1 MLAALMTF
9 VGRGRPP
16 PEERPD
22 AEHACSWLQRLRAK
36 LPLLLLLLP
45 AACVVCCVIFSAVAN
60 AVPPTCA
67 TNGGHDDPLQH
78 RVGIH
83 AAVLQLTVAGARER
97 HPLQPLAA
105 VAHHQHDLLH
115 VRFVCVCLVCVC
127 VSACVRACARVGI
140 RACVCACALACVV
153 VCVRVCVCVR
163 VRA

>member
-1 MLAALMTF
+1 MPSMHA
-9 VGRGRPP
+9 RGYNVCAPSCR
-16 PEERPD
+16 
-22 AEHACSWLQRLRAK
+22 CCCCCF
-36 LPLLLLLLP
+36 LLLVSS
-45 AACVVCCVIFSAVAN
+45 AAAQDPRAGDDLSVIFSAVAN

-67 TNGGHDDPLQH
+67 TNGGHNDPLQH

-163 VRA
+163 VRACV